1 MPRYLYNCTACDTVL
16 EKTHSYKDTLTD
28 CPQCKTSGSLK
39 KIMSPVKINKSN
51 KVTTSKKSGEIVK
64 DHIEDNRHILSGL
77 KKDLKKRVYKK

>member
-1 MPRYLYNCTACDTVL
+1 
-16 EKTHSYKDTLTD
+16 
-28 CPQCKTSGSLK
+28 
-39 KIMSPVKINKSN
+39 MSPVKINKSN